1 MQATLPLG
9 AASAD
14 RQAAGGSSTRRV
26 AAASLAGTTLE
37 FYDHFIYGSAAALV
51 FPKLFF
57 PQSEPLVATLLS
69 FASYGVAFA
78 ARPLGAAIFGHF
90 GDKLG
95 RKSIL
100 FITLL
105 MMGLAT
111 FLIGCLPSFAQVGIL
126 APILLVVLRI
136 IQGLALGGEWGG
148 AAIMVNELDPEG
160 KRRGLLGA
168 VVQVAAPIGLL
179 LANGAFALVTWQ
191 VSEEA
196 FLSWGWRVPFL
207 MSAILVGVG
216 LYIRLNV
223 QESKVFEKEAKGHE
237 EHAPIKEVLRHYK
250 PQLAIAFFARL
261 GGDIAF
267 YVFTLFLLYFVPTKL
282 GLPKSDRAQCSA
294 DGRGGADR
302 LHPGGRLAVGPHR
315 APPGADDRRHRRRH
329 LGLRL
334 HADGADGQRRRDHG
348 GFLRRH
354 GAGVLHVLAAR
365 LLPARAVR
373 HPGAGDRRL
382 AWLPVRR
389 RVRRRAGPADRHRA
403 DRQVRLGHAGRRLPG
418 HRLCADRRGCLR
430 RARDRAHRAQ
440 GRRALNAMA
449 TAFDTVIRHG
459 LVVTACET
467 MAADIGIRD
476 GRVVA
481 LGQGLARGRARDR
494 RQRQA
499 GTARRRRCAI
509 ATSTSRWAR
518 G

>member
-1 MQATLPLG
+1 MHATTPIS
-9 AASAD
+9 ASA
-14 RQAAGGSSTRRV
+14 APATGGSSVRRV

-51 FPKLFF
+51 FPKMFF
-57 PQSEPLVATLLS
+57 PQSDPLVATLLS

-111 FLIGCLPSFAQVGIL
+111 FLIGCLPSYAQVGVL

-148 AAIMVNELDPEG
+148 AAIIVNELDPEG

-179 LANGAFALVTWQ
+179 FANGAFALVTWQ

-216 LYIRLNV
+216 LYIRLKV
-223 QESKVFEKEAKGHE
+223 QESKVFEKEAKGKE
-237 EHAPIKEVLRHYK
+237 EHAPIMEVLRHYK

-267 YVFTLFLLYFVPTKL
+267 YVFTLFLLYYVPTKL
-282 GLPKSDRAQCSA
+282 GLPKSIAINAVLFGAIAQIFFIPVAGWLSDRI
-294 DGRGGADR
+294 GRRPVLMIGGIGGALWAFAFMQLVQTKD
-302 LHPGGRLAVGPHR
+302 PAAIMLASFVGMVLVSFMFSPLASFLPELFATKVR
-315 APPGADDRRHRRRH
+315 VTGAS
-329 LGLRL
+329 LGF
-334 HADGADGQRRRDHG
+334 Q
-348 GFLRRH
+348 F
-354 GAGVLHVLAAR
+354 AGVFGGALA
-365 LLPARAVR
+365 P
-373 HPGAGDRRL
+373 
-382 AWLPVRR
+382 
-389 RVRRRAGPADRHRA
+389 
-403 DRQVRLGHAGRRLPG
+403 
-418 HRLCADRRGCLR
+418 
-430 RARDRAHRAQ
+430 
-440 GRRALNAMA
+440 
-449 TAFDTVIRHG
+449 I
-459 LVVTACET
+459 
-467 MAADIGIRD
+467 
-476 GRVVA
+476 
-481 LGQGLARGRARDR
+481 
-494 RQRQA
+494 
-499 GTARRRRCAI
+499 I
-509 ATSTSRWAR
+509 ATSLIAKFDSTTPVAVYLAVVCALIAVAAFAAR
-518 G
+518 ETAHINLKDAGR

>member
-1 MQATLPLG
+1 MQASIPLS
-9 AASAD
+9 ASAE
-14 RQAAGGSSTRRV
+14 AKAGQSSTRRV
-26 AAASLAGTTLE
+26 AGGRLAGTTLE

-111 FLIGCLPSFAQVGIL
+111 FLIGCLPTFGQVGLL
-126 APILLVVLRI
+126 APVLLVVLRI

-160 KRRGLLGA
+160 RRRGLLGA
-168 VVQVAAPIGLL
+168 VVQVAAPVGLL

-207 MSAILVGVG
+207 MSALLVGVG
-216 LYIRLNV
+216 LYIRLRV

-237 EHAPIKEVLRHYK
+237 EHAPIMEVLRHYR

-267 YVFTLFLLYFVPTKL
+267 YVFTLFLLYYVPTKL
-282 GLPKSDRAQCSA
+282 GLPKSIAINAVLLGALAQIIFIPVAGWLSDRI
-294 DGRGGADR
+294 GRRPVLMIGGIGGA
-302 LHPGGRLAVGPHR
+302 LWAFAFVSLVQSGNAGAIMLASFVGMVLVSFMFSPLASFLPELFATR
-315 APPGADDRRHRRRH
+315 VRVTGAS
-329 LGLRL
+329 LGF
-334 HADGADGQRRRDHG
+334 Q
-348 GFLRRH
+348 F
-354 GAGVLHVLAAR
+354 AGVFGGALAPLIATGLIARFDSITPVAVYLAIVCALIAVAAFAAR
-365 LLPARAVR
+365 ETAHIDLK
-373 HPGAGDRRL
+373 D
-382 AWLPVRR
+382 
-389 RVRRRAGPADRHRA
+389 
-403 DRQVRLGHAGRRLPG
+403 AGR
-418 HRLCADRRGCLR
+418 
-430 RARDRAHRAQ
+430 
-440 GRRALNAMA
+440 
-449 TAFDTVIRHG
+449 
-459 LVVTACET
+459 
-467 MAADIGIRD
+467 
-476 GRVVA
+476 
-481 LGQGLARGRARDR
+481 
-494 RQRQA
+494 
-499 GTARRRRCAI
+499 
-509 ATSTSRWAR
+509 
-518 G
+518 